1 MTHITRVKIS
11 NYTCNEKNYLNWRKK
26 FKKPEVE
33 QSQRLYKFRI
43 RKKFENPNERQRH
56 SEKNENSNK
65 AKVCTNPEF
74 ETKIQNRKQTLKK
87 F

>member
-1 MTHITRVKIS
+1 MQ
-11 NYTCNEKNYLNWRKK
+11 RKK
-26 FKKPEVE
+26 LFELKKKIQKTKQIPKKFWTNPEVE